1 MVSPVEAV
9 SLRIESMWPTAKV
22 YRNGPPETV
31 ATSYIVVSSNAGVVG
46 SDRLS
51 DQATQRDVTVWV
63 KAIGRYPK
71 GENGRAAAAFNAQLW
86 AERAQSAMI
95 GWRPAGGWK
104 PVPLASQPVTRD
116 EDIPTEFVYYAVD
129 TYGLSQSI

>member
-9 SLRIESMWPTAKV
+9 ALRIESRWPTATV
-22 YRNGPPETV
+22 YRNGPPQTV
-31 ATSYIVVSSNAGVVG
+31 PSTYLIVSSNAGVVG

-51 DQATQRDVTVWV
+51 DQATLRDVTVWI
-63 KAIGRYPK
+63 KAVARYERSEK
-71 GENGRAAAAFNAQLW
+71 GRASAAYNAQLW

-95 GWRPAGGWK
+95 DWRPTGGWK
-104 PVPLASQPVTRD
+104 PVPLASQPVTAD
-116 EDIPTEFVYYAVD
+116 DDFPTEFVYYAVD